1 MRTLFSRLR
10 WVPAALWYSLIWSFS
25 SQPGDTSGDISVGL
39 LEGALVSGGSDFSA
53 ADSTV
58 QLAVDWLLNMYIR
71 KAAHMFLFF
80 VLTLLIW
87 LALTRVLRQ
96 RPKRAAAAAVF
107 GVALAALDEYHQT
120 LVPGRSGE
128 LRDVLVDSAGVLIAL
143 LLFLLPWLAQA
154 AQKKLRRPELLWLAG
169 TVPALLPLVWVG
181 TLEGVAPIF
190 LRRAAQLEFFTWM
203 DETTRTAL
211 LNACTPILRQAL
223 YLAACGLAGF
233 CCVFPAILSEN
244 RRSMGYAT
252 ADAALLCILTA
263 LLWELPL
270 VGVFPA
276 LAAATA
282 MLILWKAFPLL
293 QY

>member
-1 MRTLFSRLR
+1 MRTLFSRLC

-58 QLAVDWLLNMYIR
+58 QLAVDWLLNIYIR

-80 VLTLLIW
+80 VLTLLVW

-96 RPKRAAAAAVF
+96 RPKRAAAAAVL

-143 LLFLLPWLAQA
+143 FLFLLPWLAQT
-154 AQKKLRRPELLWLAG
+154 AQKKLRRPERLWLAG

-181 TLEGVAPIF
+181 TLDGVAPFF
-190 LRRAAQLEFFTWM
+190 LHRASQLEFFTWM
-203 DETTRTAL
+203 DEATRTAL
-211 LNACTPILRQAL
+211 LNACAPILRQAL
-223 YLAACGLAGF
+223 YLAACGLAGL

-244 RRSMGYAT
+244 RRSTGSA
-252 ADAALLCILTA
+252 AAAAALLCILTA
-263 LLWELPL
+263 LLWKLPL
-270 VGVFPA
+270 TGIFPA
-276 LAAATA
+276 LAAAIA
-282 MLILWKAFPLL
+282 MLILWKAFPILRH
-293 QY
+293 

>member
-80 VLTLLIW
+80 VLTLLVW

-96 RPKRAAAAAVF
+96 RPKRAAAAAVL

-143 LLFLLPWLAQA
+143 FLFLLPWLAQT
-154 AQKKLRRPELLWLAG
+154 AQKKLRRPERLWLAG
-169 TVPALLPLVWVG
+169 TVLALLPLVWVG
-181 TLEGVAPIF
+181 TLDGVAPFF
-190 LRRAAQLEFFTWM
+190 LHRASQLEFFTWM
-203 DETTRTAL
+203 DEATRTAL
-211 LNACTPILRQAL
+211 LNACAPILRQAL
-223 YLAACGLAGF
+223 YLAACGLAGL

-244 RRSMGYAT
+244 RRSTGSAT
-252 ADAALLCILTA
+252 AAAALLCILTA

-293 QY
+293 RY